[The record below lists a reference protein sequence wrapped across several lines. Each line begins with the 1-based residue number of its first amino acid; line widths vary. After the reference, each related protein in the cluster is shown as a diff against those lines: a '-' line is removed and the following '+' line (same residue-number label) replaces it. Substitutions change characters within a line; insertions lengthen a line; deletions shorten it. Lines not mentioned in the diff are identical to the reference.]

1 MAIWPKDATPR
12 KDSPMPDNSFRADA
26 PQPQASTAPDA
37 RRPAARGGESVIAAG
52 ITIDGKIQGSGHIR
66 VAGHFTGDIQVDG
79 DLTIEQG
86 AKVTGGVRAI
96 TVTIAGELE
105 GNVDGASRV
114 ELKETGVLAGDLKA
128 GSLTVAAGSRMRGQV
143 EFGWDEKVARASA
156 PRDSV
161 AVA

>member
-1 MAIWPKDATPR
+1 MAIWPKDTTPR
-12 KDSPMPDNSFRADA
+12 KDSPMPDASFRADP
-26 PQPQASTAPDA
+26 PQPQASSAPDA

-52 ITIDGKIQGSGHIR
+52 ITIDGTIQGSGHVR
-66 VAGHFTGDIQVDG
+66 VAGRFTGDIQVDG

-86 AKVTGGVRAI
+86 ARVTGGVRAV

-105 GNVDGASRV
+105 GNIDGAARV

-143 EFGWDEKVARASA
+143 EFGWEERAVKAPA
-156 PRDSV
+156 PRDGV